1 MYLEESSY
9 ECQIKHL
16 PPSSSK
22 FRSDMFENLLTLK
35 SYTLDSEI
43 KWIKHRKRKG
53 FQLTYSVYSF
63 SQPGITFN

>member
-1 MYLEESSY
+1 MSVELNTYLLL
-9 ECQIKHL
+9 HL
-16 PPSSSK
+16 
-22 FRSDMFENLLTLK
+22 NLDLSCLKTFLTLK